1 MTEYPRKQPRLDEWA
16 SGIAQEE
23 LEVLSGISA
32 KQPYASNGP
41 WVDLAA
47 LQLLFKAAPKGRLGR
62 FELSG
67 QDEPIARLAE
77 AGLMTAKGKLTPEG
91 EFLAGPARSAAAGVQ
106 ISGSLGS
113 LRTGLQLWIGDAGA
127 LVAAG
132 PSYHVLLDA
141 ARRGEP
147 VNSGVMQLDFV
158 GHESIPTVVGQW
170 LGLGP
175 AWSIAGEPGT
185 LPAAVLEARI
195 ADDTA
200 PAPAEADA
208 RFLRMWHEPWAVY
221 TMAISPGSFR
231 AGMINA
237 AASGFYR
244 FGKVDGG
251 VGLTPLPSGQ
261 LWSVLV
267 NEIGGAATGR
277 QR

>member
-1 MTEYPRKQPRLDEWA
+1 MTEFPRKQPRLDEWA

-32 KQPYASNGP
+32 RQPYTSSGP

-67 QDEPIARLAE
+67 QDNPIARLAE
-77 AGLMTAKGKLTPEG
+77 AGLMTAKGKLTPQG
-91 EFLAGPARSAAAGVQ
+91 QFLAGPARSAAAGVQ

-113 LRTGLQLWIGDAGA
+113 LRTGLELWIGDAGA

-132 PSYHVLLDA
+132 ASYHMLLAA

-147 VNSGVMQLDFV
+147 VNSGMMQLDFV
-158 GHESIPTVVGQW
+158 GHEAIPTAVGQW

-175 AWSIAGEPGT
+175 AWSIAGEPGV
-185 LPAAVLEARI
+185 LPAEVLQARI
-195 ADDTA
+195 EDDAA
-200 PAPAEADA
+200 PAPAEADS

-221 TMAISPGSFR
+221 TVAMSPGGFQ
-231 AGMINA
+231 AGLINA

-244 FGKVDGG
+244 FGKTDGG

-267 NEIGGAATGR
+267 NEIGRAVSGRGA
-277 QR
+277 